1 MAKTLLKINIGKVK
15 SKIWYTSFLVT
26 ATFRNTK
33 IGVTEYKIPYVSSLV
48 KKIVYNLKILRK
60 ITLIILI
67 IINLRAI
74 YLMQR

>member
-26 ATFRNTK
+26 ATLLNTK

-48 KKIVYNLKILRK
+48 KQIVYNLKILRK
-60 ITLIILI
+60 ITLLLLI
-67 IINLRAI
+67 IINLRVI
-74 YLMQR
+74 YLV

>member
-1 MAKTLLKINIGKVK
+1 MTATLL
-15 SKIWYTSFLVT
+15 
-26 ATFRNTK
+26 NTK

-60 ITLIILI
+60 ITLILLI